1 MNILNDLYEK
11 KLAENEGKLR
21 FWEDYLKSLKALD
34 FSQFSDKLTVPILV
48 PVGSRIFF
56 RGYLKHTNEVTVA
69 LGADYFTK
77 CSLQQG
83 EILRQHRIKD
93 AESKLDIFKKEK
105 EYLESQISFNR
116 ENVFG
121 DVGQEII
128 ELHTE
133 EEDRAWREKHRQR
146 VREYY
151 QRKDKKEE
159 TQSNEIPDEVLWNR
173 LDELEL
179 QEELENELSKLG
191 NSEEMEEMIE
201 NNKHNKDGKENDE
214 NSNKNNMQFSNLTE
228 GKKENDFFQLD
239 SKPTQQLDLLQ
250 QILDKQNELE
260 NKLAELKNR
269 DRISSKTEGDL
280 MSRLDEL
287 EQLDELEDEMNRLDD
302 ILHEDTDK
310 VEEDDSKINI
320 KMKRGVS
327 FADEDES
334 ETLELTFKHSE
345 IEPCIK
351 PYNPEIG
358 IMKPSDIYAVYS
370 HLFTETTSILR
381 KSKYETSVT
390 EPTIAQEKKVIP
402 TVVPQNIN
410 TESRLIVVKDIKEK
424 EVEMENAVDTV
435 ITRPISIF
443 KKRRQQKS

>member
-1 MNILNDLYEK
+1 MNILNDIYEK
-11 KLAENEGKLR
+11 KLTENEGKLR

-34 FSQFSDKLTVPILV
+34 FSQFSDKLAVPILV

-93 AESKLDIFKKEK
+93 AESKLDTFQKEK
-105 EYLESQISFNR
+105 EYIESQISFNR
-116 ENVFG
+116 DNVFG
-121 DVGQEII
+121 NVGQEII

-133 EEDRAWREKHRQR
+133 EEDRAWREKHRQK

-151 QRKDKKEE
+151 QKKEKKEE
-159 TQSNEIPDEVLWNR
+159 TQINEIPDEVLWNR
-173 LDELEL
+173 LEELEL
-179 QEELENELSKLG
+179 QEELYNELSKLG
-191 NSEEMEEMIE
+191 NSEEMEVMIE
-201 NNKHNKDGKENDE
+201 NNKYNKDEKENNE
-214 NSNKNNMQFSNLTE
+214 KCKKNSLYFSNLAE
-228 GKKENDFFQLD
+228 VNKDNGFVQLH
-239 SKPTQQLDLLQ
+239 SKPTEKLDLLQ
-250 QILDKQNELE
+250 QVLDKQNELE
-260 NKLAELKNR
+260 NKLTELKNR
-269 DRISSKTEGDL
+269 DRNSSKTESDL

-287 EQLDELEDEMNRLDD
+287 EQLDELEDEMDRLDD
-302 ILHEDTDK
+302 ILHEENDEAEEGDK
-310 VEEDDSKINI
+310 SNL

-334 ETLELTFKHSE
+334 ETLELTFKHTE
-345 IEPCIK
+345 IEPCNK

-358 IMKPSDIYAVYS
+358 IMKPSDIYTAYS

-381 KSKYETSVT
+381 KTKYESSVT
-390 EPTIAQEKKVIP
+390 EPNIGQEKKVSP
-402 TVVPQNIN
+402 TVIAQNIN
-410 TESRLIVVKDIKEK
+410 TESRIIVVKDVKEK
-424 EVEMENAVDTV
+424 EVDMENSVDTV
-435 ITRPISIF
+435 KTRPISIF